1 MSFLGAGLRL
11 YNAALQRHPLATQIV
26 STGALWGLGDAIAQ
40 RVEKVP
46 AYDLRRGL
54 LTAAYGAAAVGPF
67 GHAWYIGLDRMAKAW
82 FVPGSAK
89 FITFK
94 VIADTAIFG
103 PLHVLGYFTHMT
115 LGEGGTWAEAK
126 EKISKDFLPTFG
138 AEVVIWPPLQTLNF
152 KVVPVRYHL
161 LFVNMVTIVDSTFM
175 SWAASTDDWYH
186 ILFPALKKASAEP
199 AALEKSQ

>member
-1 MSFLGAGLRL
+1 M
-11 YNAALQRHPLATQIV
+11 LQQ
-26 STGALWGLGDAIAQ
+26 GLGDAIAQ

-54 LTAAYGAAAVGPF
+54 LTAAYGAAAV
-67 GHAWYIGLDRMAKAW
+67 
-82 FVPGSAK
+82 
-89 FITFK
+89 
-94 VIADTAIFG
+94 
-103 PLHVLGYFTHMT
+103 GYFTHMT